1 MGACGKGKRVSI
13 IHWPLDK
20 WLDNVALA
28 ALSRKETLLAT
39 YDLARSV
46 IHHRVPGDLVECGV
60 FGGAQCAVMA
70 RAIMQA
76 DVGYAQPGSAAAPY
90 SGRRV
95 HLFDSFQGVPAAGP
109 HDRDFAA
116 GGHVDGVSVCSLDA
130 VKAHM
135 EEWGI
140 PDELLVYHPGWFA
153 STVPLAC
160 HRYAM
165 PSPQNRAIALL
176 RLDGDLYESTRVCMD
191 HLYPLL
197 SPGGWL
203 IVDDYGLDGARKAVS
218 EYFAGNYPPAYF
230 QRMPDEP

>member
-1 MGACGKGKRVSI
+1 MSI

-46 IHHRVPGDLVECGV
+46 IERGIPGDFVECGV
-60 FGGAQCAVMA
+60 FGGAQVAVMA
-70 RAIMQA
+70 RAIMDNPESFAVSHKQL
-76 DVGYAQPGSAAAPY
+76 
-90 SGRRV
+90 RRV

-109 HDRDFAA
+109 HDIDFAC
-116 GGHVDGVSVCSLDA
+116 GGHKAGVSVCSLDA
-130 VKAHM
+130 VKQHM
-135 EEWGI
+135 KEWGI

-153 STVPLAC
+153 DTMHKMFAIQQAYGVIKK
-160 HRYAM
+160 R
-165 PSPQNRAIALL
+165 QGIALL
-176 RLDGDLYESTRVCMD
+176 RLDGDLYESTRTCLEY
-191 HLYPLL
+191 LYPML

-230 QRMPDEP
+230 QRMPE

>member
-1 MGACGKGKRVSI
+1 MSI

-46 IHHRVPGDLVECGV
+46 IERGVNGDFVECGV

-70 RAIMQA
+70 RAIMECRDNTSSDWA
-76 DVGYAQPGSAAAPY
+76 FRVM
-90 SGRRV
+90 GRRV
-95 HLFDSFQGVPAAGP
+95 HLFDSFEGVPAAGP
-109 HDRDFAA
+109 HDHDFAA
-116 GGHVDGVSVCSLDA
+116 GGHKAGVSVCSLDA

-140 PDELLVYHPGWFA
+140 PDDLLVYHPGWFA
-153 STVPLAC
+153 DKMHEMYTWRPVSCVEGMVSGVTQ
-160 HRYAM
+160 
-165 PSPQNRAIALL
+165 SIALL
-176 RLDGDLYESTRVCMD
+176 RLDGDLYESTRVCLEYL
-191 HLYPLL
+191 HPLL

-218 EYFAGNYPPAYF
+218 KYFNGNYPPAYF
-230 QRMPDEP
+230 QRMPE